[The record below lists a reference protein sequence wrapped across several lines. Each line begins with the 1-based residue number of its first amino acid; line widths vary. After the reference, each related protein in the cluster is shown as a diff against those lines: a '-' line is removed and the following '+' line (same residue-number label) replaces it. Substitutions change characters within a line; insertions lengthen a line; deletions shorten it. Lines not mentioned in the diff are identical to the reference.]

1 MDAGLYFIQVC
12 GMATGAETTFLGS
25 IYPLPPLSRD
35 HRPEIASGTY
45 YVKKS
50 LYNQKKKM
58 DPVGTPRV
66 LLVPLDRW
74 GLLNQRAA
82 PPRPVNK
89 CRLGRPPPTTVYV
102 QGGRLKYLILNRRS
116 HLFFNVVSAK
126 RRYSD
131 SFQQRLP
138 CLLRLHVAGGD
149 CRSSTA
155 AKAMPC
161 RMGHG
166 SRVPL
171 RLLLM
176 TMHALRW
183 TQVRLSGPMP
193 K

>member
-1 MDAGLYFIQVC
+1 MVGSKSAFYN
-12 GMATGAETTFLGS
+12 TPAETTFLGS

-58 DPVGTPRV
+58 DPVGAPRV
-66 LLVPLDRW
+66 LLVPLARW
-74 GLLNQRAA
+74 GLLNRRAA
-82 PPRPVNK
+82 PPRTANK
-89 CRLGRPPPTTVYV
+89 YWLGRTPPTTEYV
-102 QGGRLKYLILNRRS
+102 RGRQEEVEIPNFKPEPASLS
-116 HLFFNVVSAK
+116 K
-126 RRYSD
+126 RRFSQTTF
-131 SFQQRLP
+131 SELLQQRLQ

-171 RLLLM
+171 RLVLM
-176 TMHALRW
+176 TMNAL
-183 TQVRLSGPMP
+183 
-193 K
+193 